1 MKNQNKAHKFGAV
14 IAKYRKAAGITQ
26 AELAE
31 KLELSND
38 AVSRLERGHIALSVS
53 RLFELAEI
61 FECDVADLLN
71 TGSHRIQDHER
82 QLMAMLNK
90 LDSKERKKLLDLIE
104 HLIQWKTNTLEQE
117 PE

>member
-1 MKNQNKAHKFGAV
+1 MKNQNKTHKFGAV

-53 RLFELAEI
+53 RMFFFIIASVFGLWLAYKMVIKDED
-61 FECDVADLLN
+61 F
-71 TGSHRIQDHER
+71 
-82 QLMAMLNK
+82 K
-90 LDSKERKKLLDLIE
+90 RKK
-104 HLIQWKTNTLEQE
+104 
-117 PE
+117 

>member
-1 MKNQNKAHKFGAV
+1 MKNQNKTHKFGAV

-53 RLFELAEI
+53 RLFELAFVILDAVAAGVEQI
-61 FECDVADLLN
+61 RHIAFEN
-71 TGSHRIQDHER
+71 FR

-90 LDSKERKKLLDLIE
+90 LDSKERKKLFDLIE

>member
-1 MKNQNKAHKFGAV
+1 MKNHTIHKIGAM

-38 AVSRLERGHIALSVS
+38 AISRLERGHISLTVS

-61 FECDVADLLN
+61 FECDAADLLN
-71 TGSHRIQDHER
+71 ASSHRIQDHER
-82 QLMAMLNK
+82 RLMAMLNK
-90 LDSKERKKLLDLIE
+90 LEARERVMLLGLIE
-104 HLIQWKTNTLEQE
+104 QLIHWKLNAMEEELE
-117 PE
+117 